1 MISNVIDES
10 ESKINPTILDVT
22 ITDPLSDVVFYFI
35 KLKSN
40 TDFFSVMNNVNI
52 LDCVNFSFASKGEAE
67 IILIV
72 ENASNDKKLEK
83 FETKLFAVEGISSVL
98 SLTASKQY
106 VVSRENDGIRT
117 NAFLIMLVDDL
128 MIDNVA
134 KELLQNKNVKVCY
147 SLHGKYNLIAELCSS
162 SFAENDKFISNYVLA
177 MHGVLKAKELPI
189 INLYE

>member
-1 MISNVIDES
+1 MLSNVINES

-98 SLTASKQY
+98 SLAASKQY

>member
-1 MISNVIDES
+1 MLSNVINES